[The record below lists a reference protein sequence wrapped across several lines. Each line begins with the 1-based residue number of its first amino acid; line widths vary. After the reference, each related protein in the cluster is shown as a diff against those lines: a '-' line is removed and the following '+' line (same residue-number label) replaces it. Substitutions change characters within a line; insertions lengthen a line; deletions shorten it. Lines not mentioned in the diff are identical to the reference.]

1 MNGKFDSIY
10 MCVCTKLCRVSSC
23 FRFHLHWDWNLLE
36 NNRLNQS
43 HILMP
48 GLVLYACYS
57 GPHSNSQ
64 HLRKRSGIRVC
75 RALYPRS
82 PTGSLETERCPCMK
96 TVCDVIFQISLGKY
110 WISLV
115 LYRLSNVSI
124 TYFDIVKSKASPSF

>member
-1 MNGKFDSIY
+1 MGNLIASI
-10 MCVCTKLCRVSSC
+10 CVCTKLRRVSSC

-48 GLVLYACYS
+48 GLVLCACYS

-96 TVCDVIFQISLGKY
+96 TVCDVIFQISLGKILDI
-110 WISLV
+110 ISFIQAIKRVHHL
-115 LYRLSNVSI
+115 L
-124 TYFDIVKSKASPSF
+124 